1 VTSLTLHRLIGN
13 TTNPKIKY
21 EEDFRSF
28 YLKQDISLARK
39 AMILFA
45 IPILGFSVNDYLF
58 FGFSDLFYGLVILR
72 TFLVIVLSLEI
83 VQLGELA
90 SYRGYD
96 KLVFWG
102 IFTMILGGGIINA
115 TRPQFFIFHA
125 IVAVISL
132 LLIYLVIPL
141 RLSLKVFLSS
151 FLTIGEALIILVP
164 SSNPAFSTVF
174 SVLFCLVIAN
184 IIAAFTSQQIQIFRR
199 KSYED
204 HLKQEELK
212 TTLEKHANHLSDLV
226 KEQTKELVDAQSRL
240 IRSERL
246 AAIGEMAGM
255 VGHDLRN
262 PLTSIRNASY
272 LLRKKHI
279 AGDETGRQT
288 LDIVD
293 KSVESASHIVND
305 LLEYSREMK
314 LELNEVSP
322 KSLVNYSLLSIIP
335 PSNTKVIDLTKSYPT
350 IWVDQSKIERVF
362 VNLIKNAVD
371 AMPEGG
377 VVEIASRQVNQ
388 MLELTF
394 SDTGTGI
401 AEDNLN
407 KIFTPL
413 FTTKLNGVGFGL
425 PICKRIIE
433 AHGGEIMVKSAVGKG
448 TTFTVTLPIKPVPA
462 PKKTNQ

>member
-1 VTSLTLHRLIGN
+1 MKRLTLPHLLGN
-13 TTNPKIKY
+13 VTDPKIKG
-21 EEDFRSF
+21 EEAFRGF
-28 YLKQDISLARK
+28 YFKQDLSLAK
-39 AMILFA
+39 KVMVLFA
-45 IPILGFSVNDYLF
+45 VPILGFLVNDYLF
-58 FGFSDLFYGLVILR
+58 FGFSNLFFGLVILR
-72 TFLVIVLSLEI
+72 TFLLIVIALEI
-83 VQLGELA
+83 FQIGKLE

-102 IFTMILGGGIINA
+102 IFTMVLGGGIINA

-125 IVAVISL
+125 VLAVVSL
-132 LLIYLVIPL
+132 LIIYLVIPL
-141 RLSLKVFLSS
+141 RLSFKVFLAS
-151 FLTIGEALIILVP
+151 FLTIGEAFIILVLSNI
-164 SSNPAFSTVF
+164 SSFSAVF
-174 SVLFCLVIAN
+174 SVLFCMVIAN
-184 IIAAFTSQQIQIFRR
+184 MIAALTSLQIQIFRK
-199 KSYED
+199 KSFED
-204 HLKQEELK
+204 HLKQEEL
-212 TTLEKHANHLSDLV
+212 TAALEKHANHLSDLV

-240 IRSERL
+240 IKTERL

-262 PLTSIRNASY
+262 PLTSIKNASY

-279 AGDETGRQT
+279 ASDETVRQT

-293 KSVESASHIVND
+293 KSVEAASHIVTD

-322 KSLVNYSLLSIIP
+322 KSLVNYALLSIIP
-335 PSNTKVIDLTKSYPT
+335 PSNVKIIDLTISYPT

-377 VVEIASRQVNQ
+377 VLEIASRQVNQ
-388 MLELTF
+388 MVELTF

-401 AEDNLN
+401 TEDNLN

-413 FTTKLNGVGFGL
+413 FTTKSNGVGFGL
-425 PICKRIIE
+425 AICKRIIE
-433 AHGGEIMVKSAVGKG
+433 AHGGTIIVKSAVGKG
-448 TTFTVTLPIKPVPA
+448 TTFTVSLPIKPNPA
-462 PKKTNQ
+462 PKKADQ

>member
-1 VTSLTLHRLIGN
+1 
-13 TTNPKIKY
+13 
-21 EEDFRSF
+21 
-28 YLKQDISLARK
+28 
-39 AMILFA
+39 
-45 IPILGFSVNDYLF
+45 
-58 FGFSDLFYGLVILR
+58 
-72 TFLVIVLSLEI
+72 
-83 VQLGELA
+83 
-90 SYRGYD
+90 
-96 KLVFWG
+96 
-102 IFTMILGGGIINA
+102 MILGGGIINA

-132 LLIYLVIPL
+132 IVVYLVIPL
-141 RLSLKVFLSS
+141 RLSLKVILSS
-151 FLTIGEALIILVP
+151 FITVGEAFIILVL
-164 SSNPAFSTVF
+164 SSNPAFSAVF
-174 SVLFCLVIAN
+174 SVLFGMVIAN
-184 IIAAFTSQQIQIFRR
+184 IIAAFTSLQIQIFRR

-212 TTLEKHANHLSDLV
+212 AALEKHANRLSDLV

-240 IRSERL
+240 IKTERL

-262 PLTSIRNASY
+262 PLTSIKNASY
-272 LLRKKHI
+272 LLRKKHV

-293 KSVESASHIVND
+293 KSVEAASHIVTD
-305 LLEYSREMK
+305 LLDYSREMK

-322 KSLVNYSLLSIIP
+322 KSLVNYALLSIIP
-335 PSNTKVIDLTKSYPT
+335 PSNVKIIDLTNSYPI

-371 AMPEGG
+371 AMPECG
-377 VVEIASRQVNQ
+377 VLEIASRQVNQ
-388 MLELTF
+388 MVELTF

-413 FTTKLNGVGFGL
+413 FTTKSNGVGFGL
-425 PICKRIIE
+425 AICKRIIE
-433 AHGGEIMVKSAVGKG
+433 AHGGDIIVKSAVGKG
-448 TTFTVTLPIKPVPA
+448 TTFTVTLPIKLVQA
-462 PKKTNQ
+462 P